1 MGQITS
7 TVDIAAPVE
16 RVWEAFSDPYG
27 WPGWIENT
35 VAILSVEG
43 EPLAE
48 GTTYRER
55 SVVMGPWKSDSR
67 WKVTRFQ
74 PHSIQV
80 HEGHLSGVGGLVLT
94 VGFEPAGEEG
104 TGTRFSMALR
114 YDTILGPLGT
124 LLDRLMVNRMMQRS
138 FDRSVRSF
146 KLRVEASQGG

>member
-7 TVDIAAPVE
+7 MVDIAAPVE
-16 RVWEAFSDPYG
+16 NVWNAFSDPHG
-27 WPGWIENT
+27 WPDWIENT

-55 SVVMGPWKSDSR
+55 SIVMGPWKSESR

-80 HEGHLSGVGGLVLT
+80 HEGHLPGVGALVLT
-94 VGFEPAGEEG
+94 VGFEPAGEE
-104 TGTRFSMALR
+104 GTRFSMALR
-114 YDTILGPLGT
+114 YDTILGPLGA

-138 FDRSVRSF
+138 FDRSVVEF
-146 KLRVEASQGG
+146 KTRVERSQGG